1 MVYDM
6 TGFDNGIM
14 MAYGM
19 CPPCTAMEYY
29 QMEPERMPMHLMR
42 GMAEEVWG
50 DDIFEV
56 MRMAAEDW
64 TD

>member
-1 MVYDM
+1 M

-19 CPPCTAMEYY
+19 CPPCTMMEYY
-29 QMEPERMPMHLMR
+29 QIEQAQEAPMHFMR
-42 GMAEEVWG
+42 GPVEEVWG
-50 DDIFEV
+50 NDAFET
-56 MRMAAEDW
+56 MRTAAEDW